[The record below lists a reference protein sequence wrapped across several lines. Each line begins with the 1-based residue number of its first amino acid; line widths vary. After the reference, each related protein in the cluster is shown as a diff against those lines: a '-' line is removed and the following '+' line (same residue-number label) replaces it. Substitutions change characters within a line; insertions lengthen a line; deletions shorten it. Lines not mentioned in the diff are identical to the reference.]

1 MLLALYSIHTQGSQY
16 SCGTIQ
22 LCCSRHERA
31 VSARGG
37 HRQDLQQD
45 RWRPR
50 LVERRGQ
57 RQGNKAS
64 KWSEIKLQ
72 ILQYKQYKF
81 TLFPCFFQIGW
92 FPSTYVD
99 EEGVQWNSGVKD
111 HPIKSTAL
119 GEDSL
124 SSFSLE
130 THFTMNISTF
140 VSFRHVRICFFSL
153 SRNICVISVKKT
165 APSLFVLSGG
175 RRKLNGA
182 ELALK
187 WPKDKHGFKFGQ
199 KHL

>member
-1 MLLALYSIHTQGSQY
+1 MRELSLREGDIVKIYSKIGGDQGWWKGEANGRVIKQANAL
-16 SCGTIQ
+16 
-22 LCCSRHERA
+22 
-31 VSARGG
+31 
-37 HRQDLQQD
+37 
-45 RWRPR
+45 
-50 LVERRGQ
+50 
-57 RQGNKAS
+57 
-64 KWSEIKLQ
+64 KLSFKYYN
-72 ILQYKQYKF
+72 ISNINLHY
-81 TLFPCFFQIGW
+81 FPVFFQIGW

-187 WPKDKHGFKFGQ
+187 WPRTSMALSLDRNTCKVR
-199 KHL
+199 

>member
-1 MLLALYSIHTQGSQY
+1 MKLWGQKSSNQIHSPG
-16 SCGTIQ
+16 
-22 LCCSRHERA
+22 
-31 VSARGG
+31 RG
-37 HRQDLQQD
+37 
-45 RWRPR
+45 
-50 LVERRGQ
+50 
-57 RQGNKAS
+57 
-64 KWSEIKLQ
+64 
-72 ILQYKQYKF
+72 
-81 TLFPCFFQIGW
+81 LF
-92 FPSTYVD
+92 D
-99 EEGVQWNSGVKD
+99 
-111 HPIKSTAL
+111 
-119 GEDSL
+119 
-124 SSFSLE
+124 SFSLE